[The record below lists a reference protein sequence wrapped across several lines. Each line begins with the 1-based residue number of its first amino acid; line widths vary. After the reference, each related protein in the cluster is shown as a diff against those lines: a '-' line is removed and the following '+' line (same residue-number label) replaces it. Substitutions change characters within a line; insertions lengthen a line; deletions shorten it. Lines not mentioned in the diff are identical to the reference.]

1 MLMNNLLGGTGRQAG
16 GSLSVWPLL
25 LLSPRRFQLS
35 VLRAASCRDLS
46 RAGVALG
53 PFRLS

>member
-16 GSLSVWPLL
+16 GSLSVWPPL